1 MGNPQSGISDDN
13 SALVSVRL
21 KMTSYPNMVRTEK
34 TGKISPIIYD
44 VVCYLANVFCRLYFR
59 VKKVGIEN
67 VPREGGVLLIANHSS
82 YLDPPLVGTT
92 VSRRI
97 YYLAK
102 EELFRIPFFSWI
114 ISRIGSIPVKRGGV
128 DRKAI
133 ERCRDLLSS
142 GEVLLMFPEGTR
154 SYDGEMGE
162 VRHGAV
168 MIASS
173 VENLP
178 IVPIYIDGSFRSLPR
193 GRWMP
198 LPVKITVKVGKPFK
212 IEQKGV
218 AMDKK
223 SYYESASKLF
233 LDRIQS
239 LK

>member
-1 MGNPQSGISDDN
+1 MG
-13 SALVSVRL
+13 
-21 KMTSYPNMVRTEK
+21 RTEK
-34 TGKISPIIYD
+34 KGKISPIIYD
-44 VVCYLANVFCRLYFR
+44 AIRLLINVFCRLYFR

-82 YLDPPLVGTT
+82 YLDPPLVGIN
-92 VSRRI
+92 VPRRI

-114 ISRIGSIPVKRGGV
+114 IGRIGAIPVKRGGA
-128 DRKAI
+128 DRRAI
-133 ERCRDLLSS
+133 ERCRDLLSL
-142 GEVLLMFPEGTR
+142 GEAILVFPEGTR
-154 SYDGEMGE
+154 SHDGEMGE
-162 VRHGAV
+162 GRHGAA

-173 VENLP
+173 VGNLS
-178 IVPIYIDGSFRSLPR
+178 IVPIFIDGSFRALPR
-193 GRWMP
+193 RRLIP

-212 IEQKGV
+212 MAQKGV

-223 SYYESASKLF
+223 SYYVSASKLF